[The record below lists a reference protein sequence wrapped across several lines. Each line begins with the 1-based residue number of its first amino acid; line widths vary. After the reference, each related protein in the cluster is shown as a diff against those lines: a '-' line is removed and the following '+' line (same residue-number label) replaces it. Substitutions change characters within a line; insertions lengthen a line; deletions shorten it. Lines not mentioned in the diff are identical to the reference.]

1 MISDDDTFIMEM
13 EYSTLNQAAPVA
25 VAGTSTSTAA
35 SMAES
40 PDPLPQSPTP
50 TSVGAVEND
59 DQVVE
64 PANTPAV
71 WEEDLDAY
79 QDEGVPLCLQAID
92 DIIRS
97 VQPQGLARHVLV
109 KELNVVSSDKP
120 NTFDEAEQ
128 DPC

>member
-35 SMAES
+35 SMVES